1 MNKLFFIDFM
11 LKNDKILYLSLLSVI
26 IIGFIIFNKLNIK
39 GLYILALFIAAK
51 VAVHSYIDDYIDS
64 KRELSYI
71 KHRNIILVTILIS
84 LIVSLPAMIISKRVG
99 IAEE

>member
-1 MNKLFFIDFM
+1 MNKLFFIYFM
-11 LKNDKILYLSLLSVI
+11 LQNDKILYLSLLSVI